1 MQYLPRHHLRA
12 QSKFN
17 EALNNVL
24 DWMNEE
30 LSRSNVSRSELM
42 CRVLRRNFPQWRT
55 ALTQPETPVA
65 PADSDPPLPDT
76 STAAVLQK
84 LPPSAMKLS
93 IDKDLVFG
101 YIRNAPEYVAMPLA
115 IEPSVKA
122 VALRAD
128 CAHFF
133 SSKRWPVQ
141 LSFITDAGAEY
152 PVIFKRGDDL
162 RQDQLVLQLITLMD
176 ELLRAASL
184 DLRLSPY
191 RVLPTTPRDGYMQYV
206 RALQVKEVLDL
217 HGSILAYLQKQAGNA
232 DPSAPLGVVPVVLDN
247 YVRSCAGYS
256 AITYILGIGDR
267 HMQNLLL
274 RPDGRL
280 LHIDFGFILGRDP
293 KPFMTPIRLTRE
305 MVDAM
310 GGTQSE
316 YFKEFKKLFHTC
328 FLQLRKHAN
337 LFLNLFALMRDS
349 NVPNIAEEPDRALQK
364 LQERFHLTDTEEE
377 LVSRLHKLIDD
388 SLGAFGATIAEKLHN
403 FAQMYR
409 GT

>member
-1 MQYLPRHHLRA
+1 MHYLPRHHLRA
-12 QSKFN
+12 QLNFN
-17 EALNNVL
+17 SALNGVL
-24 DWMNEE
+24 DWIGDE
-30 LSRSNVSRSELM
+30 LSRSSLSRSELM
-42 CRVLRRNFPQWRT
+42 CRVISRNFPQWRSEL
-55 ALTQPETPVA
+55 ARPETPVA
-65 PADSDPPLPDT
+65 
-76 STAAVLQK
+76 
-84 LPPSAMKLS
+84 
-93 IDKDLVFG
+93 
-101 YIRNAPEYVAMPLA
+101 APESEPPEALQLQLQLPKLFIGKALVYQDESRENARRAPAYAMPLA
-115 IEPSVKA
+115 LEPTVN
-122 VALRAD
+122 VVTVRGD
-128 CAHFF
+128 NAHFF

-141 LSFITDAGAEY
+141 LSFITDAGDEY
-152 PVIFKRGDDL
+152 GVIFKRGDDL
-162 RQDQLVLQLITLMD
+162 RQDQLVMQLITLMD

-206 RALQVKEVLDL
+206 RALQVKEVLDQN
-217 HGSILAYLQKQAGNA
+217 GSILAYLQKQPGNA
-232 DPSAPLGVVPVVLDN
+232 DPSAPLGVAPAVLDN

-377 LVSRLHKLIDD
+377 LVSRLHKLIDE
-388 SLGAFGATIAEKLHN
+388 SLGALGATIAEKFHN
-403 FAQMYR
+403 LAQSWR
-409 GT
+409 T

>member
-1 MQYLPRHHLRA
+1 M
-12 QSKFN
+12 KFKN
-17 EALNNVL
+17 ALNGVL
-24 DWMNEE
+24 DWIGDE
-30 LSRSNVSRSELM
+30 LSRSNLSRSELM
-42 CRVLRRNFPQWRT
+42 CRVIRRNFPQWRT
-55 ALTQPETPVA
+55 ELTRPETPVA
-65 PADSDPPLPDT
+65 PAESEPPD
-76 STAAVLQK
+76 VLQ
-84 LPPSAMKLS
+84 LP
-93 IDKDLVFG
+93 
-101 YIRNAPEYVAMPLA
+101 YVAMALCIDKTLVYQDTSRENARRAPQYRMPLA
-115 IEPSVKA
+115 LEPTVN
-122 VALRAD
+122 VAAIRGD
-128 CAHFF
+128 NAHFF

-141 LSFITDAGAEY
+141 LSFVTDAGDEY
-152 PVIFKRGDDL
+152 GVIFKRGDDL
-162 RQDQLVLQLITLMD
+162 RQDQLVMQLITLMD

-206 RALQVKEVLDL
+206 RALQVKEVLDQN
-217 HGSILAYLQKQAGNA
+217 GSILAYLQKQPGNA
-232 DPSAPLGVVPVVLDN
+232 DPNAPLGVAPAVLDN

-377 LVSRLHKLIDD
+377 LVSRLHKLIDE
-388 SLGAFGATIAEKLHN
+388 SLGALGATIAEKFHN
-403 FAQMYR
+403 LAQSWR
-409 GT
+409 T